1 MSADPQRDAWV
12 ERVLGIKL
20 APTTTTS
27 KPRLAPGA
35 RLQPVWRDAKETVD
49 AELNILA
56 NELRDFDD
64 PDLNRIADLGLYS
77 LGQGEN
83 VAMMKA
89 LIEYDAASPDKR
101 DAAGKKLK
109 AAVEGYRKIL
119 TNPFASLIDTNPL
132 GVKVGL
138 CDTLGQALSDI
149 EGAIA

>member
-12 ERVLGIKL
+12 ERVLGITL
-20 APTTTTS
+20 APAKS
-27 KPRLAPGA
+27 KPSLPPGA
-35 RLQPVWRDAKETVD
+35 KLLPVWRDAKETVD
-49 AELNILA
+49 AELNLLA
-56 NELRDFDD
+56 VELREFDD

-77 LGQGEN
+77 LGRGEN

-89 LIEYDAASPDKR
+89 LFEYDAASPEKR

-109 AAVEGYRKIL
+109 AAVDGYRQIL
-119 TNPFASLIDTNPL
+119 SNPFASLIDTNPL
-132 GVKVGL
+132 GIKVGL